1 MTSSHGSE
9 DLTLD
14 HLRASL
20 AECPVVRFGDYN
32 YFVHPITDGIP
43 LGRPEVLDEVLQ
55 ALAACGDWS
64 QCDKIVTAES
74 MGFPLASGLAMR
86 VGKPYVFIRKR
97 QYGLP
102 GEVSLKQTTGYSK
115 TDMFINNIHRGDRVV
130 FVDDVISTGGTL
142 YAIVRA
148 LRMIG
153 AEVTGALIVFEK
165 TKEKARMEKELSLP
179 IKTLLAVEVV
189 DGKLVERA

>member
-1 MTSSHGSE
+1 MALE
-9 DLTLD
+9 

-20 AECPVVRFGDYN
+20 DECPVVNLGDYN

-43 LGRPEVLDEVLQ
+43 LGRPKVLTEVLAE
-55 ALAACGDWS
+55 LARRGDWNR
-64 QCDKIVTAES
+64 CDKIVTAES
-74 MGFPLASGLAMR
+74 MGFPLAAGLSPL

-115 TDMFINNIHRGDRVV
+115 TDMFINNIHRGDRVI

-148 LRMIG
+148 LRQIG
-153 AEVTGALIVFEK
+153 AEVADVLIVFEK
-165 TKEKARMEKELSLP
+165 THEKARMERELGLR
-179 IKTLLAVEVV
+179 IKTLLAVDVV
-189 DGKLVERA
+189 NGKLVERA

>member
-1 MTSSHGSE
+1 MA
-9 DLTLD
+9 LP

-20 AECPVVRFGDYN
+20 AGAPVVKFGDYN

-43 LGRPEVLDEVLQ
+43 LGQPEVLDEVLA
-55 ALAACGDWS
+55 ALATLGEWRDV
-64 QCDKIVTAES
+64 DKIVTAES

-86 VGKPYVFIRKR
+86 VHKPYVFIRKR

-115 TDMFINNIHRGDRVV
+115 TDMFINNIQRGDRVV

-142 YAIVRA
+142 YAIVKA
-148 LRMIG
+148 LRQLG
-153 AEVTGALIVFEK
+153 AEIHEALIVFEK
-165 TKEKARMEKELSLP
+165 THEKARMEKELAMS
-179 IKTLLAVEVV
+179 IRTLMAVDVV
-189 DGKLVERA
+189 EGKLVERA